1 MYFCTLYRLKA
12 GIATAAVKEQL
23 QQMKKKKMYILI
35 TIVLVLLVGGA
46 YYIFCPTFLA
56 KPMGKYA
63 IGTVTYCVTDPDREE
78 IFITDK
84 HQARQIPIQ
93 VWYPAENTAQPDYA
107 PYIPEATKVSEAI
120 SELLHIP
127 KALLYPLQFKRS
139 NALEKAPISKEKSQ
153 YPVLLYLTG
162 LYGHRCI
169 STFQT
174 QELVSQGYIVVGID
188 CPIAVALATFADGS
202 TLKSLPRTLIDPM
215 LNESLTE
222 ENPLLNYNG
231 KTFEGGLIA
240 YFAKDVSRVID
251 FLTTLNTNDPNNFL
265 YNKLNLDK
273 LGAFGVSLGGIIVSE
288 ASWKDARIKAN
299 LIMESQIPLK
309 IAQTGLRV
317 PTMVITRPTETM
329 RRERERS
336 GGWTESDIQEHL
348 STMENLCKNT
358 AESEFI
364 QIPDIFHVDFTDA
377 PLWVPF
383 PHLLGFSGK
392 TPIEETHHKLNELT
406 LNFFAKHL

>member
-1 MYFCTLYRLKA
+1 MIYTL
-12 GIATAAVKEQL
+12 IA
-23 QQMKKKKMYILI
+23 IL
-35 TIVLVLLVGGA
+35 LLLLVRGA
-46 YYIFCPTFLA
+46 YYIFHSTLFV

-63 IGTVTYCVTDPDREE
+63 IGTVSYWVTDPDREE

-93 VWYPAENTAQPDYA
+93 VWYPAENTTHPDYA
-107 PYIPEATKVSEAI
+107 PYIPEVTKVSEAI

-139 NALEKAPISKEKSQ
+139 NALVKAPVNKGKAQ

-169 STFQT
+169 STFQI

-188 CPIAVALATFADGS
+188 CPMAVALATFPDGS
-202 TLKSLPRTLIDPM
+202 SLKSLPRTIIDPM

-222 ENPLLNYNG
+222 ENPLLSYKG

-251 FLTTLNTNDPNNFL
+251 FLTTVNTNDPNHLL
-265 YNKLNLDK
+265 YNKLNLDR

-288 ASWKDARIKAN
+288 ASWKDPRIKAN
-299 LIMESQIPLK
+299 LIMESRIPLK
-309 IAQTGLRV
+309 IVQTGLRV
-317 PTMVITRPTETM
+317 PTMVITRPAEAM
-329 RRERERS
+329 RTERERS

-348 STMENLCKNT
+348 NTMGNLCKNT
-358 AESEFI
+358 AESEFV
-364 QIPDIFHVDFTDA
+364 QIPNIFHVDFTDA

-383 PHLLGFSGK
+383 PHLLGFSG
-392 TPIEETHHKLNELT
+392 TPPIEETHHKLNELT
-406 LNFFAKHL
+406 LTFFGKHL

>member
-1 MYFCTLYRLKA
+1 
-12 GIATAAVKEQL
+12 
-23 QQMKKKKMYILI
+23 MKMKKMYILI
-35 TIVLVLLVGGA
+35 TILLLLLVGEA
-46 YYIFCPTFLA
+46 YYIFRPALFA
-56 KPMGKYA
+56 KPTGKYA
-63 IGTVTYCVTDPDREE
+63 VGTVTYCVTDPDREE

-93 VWYPAENTAQPDYA
+93 VWYPAENTFHPDYA

-127 KALLYPLQFKRS
+127 KTLLYPLQFKRS
-139 NALEKAPISKEKSQ
+139 NALVKAPINKEKAQ
-153 YPVLLYLTG
+153 YTVLLYLTG

-169 STFQT
+169 NTFQI

-188 CPIAVALATFADGS
+188 CPIAVALATFPDGS

-251 FLTTLNTNDPNNFL
+251 FLTALNTNDPNHLL
-265 YNKLNLDK
+265 YNKLNLDR
-273 LGAFGVSLGGIIVSE
+273 LGAFGVSLGGVIVSE
-288 ASWKDARIKAN
+288 ASWRDRRIKAS
-299 LIMESQIPLK
+299 LIMESPIPKK
-309 IAQTGLRV
+309 IAQTGLPI
-317 PTMVITRPTETM
+317 PTMVITRPAESMRTE
-329 RRERERS
+329 RKKS
-336 GGWTESDIQEHL
+336 GGWTEKDIEQHL
-348 STMENLCKNT
+348 STMRALFENT
-358 AESEFI
+358 AESEFV
-364 QIPDIFHVDFTDA
+364 QIPDMFHVDFTDV

-383 PHLLGFSGK
+383 AQLLGLSGR
-392 TPIEETHHKLNELT
+392 TPIEETHDKLNSLT
-406 LNFFAKHL
+406 LKFFEEYLR

>member
-1 MYFCTLYRLKA
+1 M
-12 GIATAAVKEQL
+12 
-23 QQMKKKKMYILI
+23 MYILI
-35 TIVLVLLVGGA
+35 ALVVFLLGRGA
-46 YYIFCPTFLA
+46 YYIFHPTLFA
-56 KPMGKYA
+56 KPIGKYA
-63 IGTVTYCVTDPDREE
+63 IGTVSYWVTDPDREE

-93 VWYPAENTAQPDYA
+93 VWYPAEKNSQSDYA

-127 KALLYPLQFKRS
+127 KALLYPLRFKRS
-139 NALEKAPISKEKSQ
+139 NALEKAPVNKKKSQ

-169 STFQT
+169 NTFQI

-188 CPIAVALATFADGS
+188 CPMAVALATFSDGS
-202 TLKSLPRTLIDPM
+202 TLQSLPRSVMDPM

-222 ENPLLNYNG
+222 ENPLLSYKG

-251 FLTTLNTNDPNNFL
+251 FLTTLHTDDPHHLLTNR
-265 YNKLNLDK
+265 LNMDK

-288 ASWKDARIKAN
+288 ASWKDRRIKAS
-299 LIMESQIPLK
+299 LIMESPIPKK
-309 IAQTGLRV
+309 IAQIGLWV
-317 PTMVITRPTETM
+317 PTMVITRPAEAMRTE
-329 RRERERS
+329 RKKS
-336 GGWTESDIQEHL
+336 GGWTEKDIEQHL
-348 STMENLCKNT
+348 STMRALFENT
-358 AESEFI
+358 AESEFV
-364 QIPDIFHVDFTDA
+364 QLPDMFHVDFTDV

-383 PHLLGFSGK
+383 AQSLGLSGS
-392 TPIEETHHKLNELT
+392 TSIEETHDKLNSLT
-406 LNFFAKHL
+406 LKFFEEYLQ

>member
-1 MYFCTLYRLKA
+1 
-12 GIATAAVKEQL
+12 
-23 QQMKKKKMYILI
+23 MKKKKMYILI
-35 TIVLVLLVGGA
+35 TILSLLLVGGA
-46 YYIFCPTFLA
+46 YYIFHPALFA
-56 KPMGKYA
+56 KPTGKYA
-63 IGTVTYCVTDPDREE
+63 IGTVSYWVTDPDREE

-93 VWYPAENTAQPDYA
+93 VWYPAENTSQSDYA
-107 PYIPEATKVSEAI
+107 PYISEATKVSEAI

-139 NALEKAPISKEKSQ
+139 NALAKAPVNKEKAQ

-169 STFQT
+169 NTFQI

-188 CPIAVALATFADGS
+188 CPIAVALATFPDGS

-222 ENPLLNYNG
+222 ENPLLSYKG

-251 FLTTLNTNDPNNFL
+251 FLTALNTNDPNHLL
-265 YNKLNLDK
+265 YNKLNLDR
-273 LGAFGVSLGGIIVSE
+273 LGAFGVSLGGVIVSE
-288 ASWKDARIKAN
+288 ASWRDRRIKAS
-299 LIMESQIPLK
+299 LIMESPIPKK
-309 IAQTGLRV
+309 IAQTGLPV
-317 PTMVITRPTETM
+317 PTMVITRPAEAM
-329 RRERERS
+329 RAERKKS
-336 GGWTESDIQEHL
+336 GGWTESDIEQHL
-348 STMENLCKNT
+348 STMRALFENT
-358 AESEFI
+358 AESEFV
-364 QIPDIFHVDFTDA
+364 QLPDMFHVDFTDV

-392 TPIEETHHKLNELT
+392 TPIEQTHDKLNGLT
-406 LNFFAKHL
+406 LTFFKEYL

>member
-1 MYFCTLYRLKA
+1 
-12 GIATAAVKEQL
+12 
-23 QQMKKKKMYILI
+23 MKKKKMYILI
-35 TIVLVLLVGGA
+35 TILSLLLVGGA
-46 YYIFCPTFLA
+46 YYIFRPALFA
-56 KPMGKYA
+56 KPTGKYA
-63 IGTVTYCVTDPDREE
+63 IGTVSYCVTDPNREE

-93 VWYPAENTAQPDYA
+93 VWYPAEKTSQSDYA

-139 NALEKAPISKEKSQ
+139 NALAKAPVNKEKAQ

-169 STFQT
+169 NTFQI

-188 CPIAVALATFADGS
+188 CPIAVALATFPDGS

-240 YFAKDVSRVID
+240 YFAKDVSQVID
-251 FLTTLNTNDPNNFL
+251 FLTALNTNDPNHLL
-265 YNKLNLDK
+265 YNKLNLDR
-273 LGAFGVSLGGIIVSE
+273 LGAFGVSLGGVIVSE
-288 ASWKDARIKAN
+288 ASWRDRRIKAS
-299 LIMESQIPLK
+299 LIMESPIPKK
-309 IAQTGLRV
+309 IAQTGLPV
-317 PTMVITRPTETM
+317 PTMVITRPAEAM
-329 RRERERS
+329 RAERKKS
-336 GGWTESDIQEHL
+336 GGWTESDIEQHL
-348 STMENLCKNT
+348 STMRALFENT
-358 AESEFI
+358 AESEFV
-364 QIPDIFHVDFTDA
+364 QLPDMFHVDFTDV
-377 PLWVPF
+377 PLWIPF
-383 PHLLGFSGK
+383 AQSLGLSGS
-392 TPIEETHHKLNELT
+392 TPIEETHDKLNSLT
-406 LNFFAKHL
+406 LNFFEEYLQ

>member
-1 MYFCTLYRLKA
+1 MIYTL
-12 GIATAAVKEQL
+12 IA
-23 QQMKKKKMYILI
+23 IL
-35 TIVLVLLVGGA
+35 LLLLLVRGA
-46 YYIFCPTFLA
+46 YYIFHSTLFV

-63 IGTVTYCVTDPDREE
+63 IGTVSYWVTDPDREE

-93 VWYPAENTAQPDYA
+93 VWYPAENTTHPDYA
-107 PYIPEATKVSEAI
+107 PYIPEVTKVSKAI

-139 NALEKAPISKEKSQ
+139 NALVKAPVNKGKAQ

-169 STFQT
+169 STFQI

-188 CPIAVALATFADGS
+188 CPMAVALATFPDGS
-202 TLKSLPRTLIDPM
+202 TLKSLPRTIIDPM

-222 ENPLLNYNG
+222 ENPLLSYKG

-251 FLTTLNTNDPNNFL
+251 FLTSLNTNDPNHLL
-265 YNKLNLDK
+265 YNKLNLDR

-288 ASWKDARIKAN
+288 ASWKDPRIKAN
-299 LIMESQIPLK
+299 LIMESRIPLK

-317 PTMVITRPTETM
+317 PTMVITRPAEAM
-329 RRERERS
+329 RTERERS

-348 STMENLCKNT
+348 NTMGNLCKNT
-358 AESEFI
+358 AESEFV
-364 QIPDIFHVDFTDA
+364 QIPNIFHVDFTDA

-392 TPIEETHHKLNELT
+392 TPIEETHQKLNELT
-406 LNFFAKHL
+406 LTFFGKHL

>member
-1 MYFCTLYRLKA
+1 
-12 GIATAAVKEQL
+12 
-23 QQMKKKKMYILI
+23 MKKMHILI
-35 TIVLVLLVGGA
+35 ALVLFLLVRGA
-46 YYIFCPTFLA
+46 YYIFHPILFA
-56 KPMGKYA
+56 KPTGKYA
-63 IGTVTYCVTDPDREE
+63 IGTVSYWVADPDREE

-93 VWYPAENTAQPDYA
+93 VWYPAEKTSQSDYA

-127 KALLYPLQFKRS
+127 KALLYPLRFKCS
-139 NALEKAPISKEKSQ
+139 NALEKAPVNKKKSQ

-169 STFQT
+169 STFQI

-188 CPIAVALATFADGS
+188 CPMAVALATFSDGS
-202 TLKSLPRTLIDPM
+202 TLQSQPRSVMDPM

-222 ENPLLNYNG
+222 ENPLLSYKG

-251 FLTTLNTNDPNNFL
+251 FLTTLHTDDPHHLLTNR
-265 YNKLNLDK
+265 LNMDK

-288 ASWKDARIKAN
+288 ASWRDRRIKAS
-299 LIMESQIPLK
+299 LIMESPIPKK
-309 IAQTGLRV
+309 IAQTGL
-317 PTMVITRPTETM
+317 PIPIMVITRPAEAM
-329 RRERERS
+329 RAERKKS
-336 GGWTESDIQEHL
+336 GGWTEKDIEQHL
-348 STMENLCKNT
+348 STMRALFENT
-358 AESEFI
+358 AESEFV
-364 QIPDIFHVDFTDA
+364 QIPDIFHVDFTDV

-383 PHLLGFSGK
+383 AQSLGLSGS
-392 TPIEETHHKLNELT
+392 TPIEETHDKLNSLT
-406 LNFFAKHL
+406 LKFFEEYLQ

>member
-1 MYFCTLYRLKA
+1 
-12 GIATAAVKEQL
+12 
-23 QQMKKKKMYILI
+23 MYILI
-35 TIVLVLLVGGA
+35 TILLLLLVAGA
-46 YYIFCPTFLA
+46 YYIFRPTLFA

-63 IGTVTYCVTDPDREE
+63 VGTVSYWVTDPDREE

-93 VWYPAENTAQPDYA
+93 VWYPAENSSQSDYA

-139 NALEKAPISKEKSQ
+139 NALEKAPISKEKTQ

-169 STFQT
+169 STFQI

-188 CPIAVALATFADGS
+188 CPIAVALATFPDGS

-222 ENPLLNYNG
+222 ENPLLSYKG

-251 FLTTLNTNDPNNFL
+251 FLTTLNINDPNHLL
-265 YNKLNLDK
+265 YNKLNLDR
-273 LGAFGVSLGGIIVSE
+273 LGAFGVSLGGVIVSE
-288 ASWKDARIKAN
+288 ASWRDRRIKAS
-299 LIMESQIPLK
+299 LIMESPIPKK
-309 IAQTGLRV
+309 IAQTGLPI
-317 PTMVITRPTETM
+317 PTMVITRPAESMRTE
-329 RRERERS
+329 RKKS
-336 GGWTESDIQEHL
+336 GGWTEKDIEQHL
-348 STMENLCKNT
+348 STMRALFENT
-358 AESEFI
+358 AESEFV
-364 QIPDIFHVDFTDA
+364 QIPDMFHVDFTDV

-383 PHLLGFSGK
+383 AQLLGLSGR
-392 TPIEETHHKLNELT
+392 TPIEETHDKLNSLT
-406 LNFFAKHL
+406 LKFFEEYLR

>member
-1 MYFCTLYRLKA
+1 MIYTL
-12 GIATAAVKEQL
+12 IA
-23 QQMKKKKMYILI
+23 IL
-35 TIVLVLLVGGA
+35 LLLLVRGA
-46 YYIFCPTFLA
+46 YYIFHSTLFV

-63 IGTVTYCVTDPDREE
+63 IGTVSYWVTDPDREE

-93 VWYPAENTAQPDYA
+93 VWYPAENTTHPDYA
-107 PYIPEATKVSEAI
+107 PYIPKVTKVSEAI

-139 NALEKAPISKEKSQ
+139 NALVKAPVNKGKAQ

-169 STFQT
+169 STFQI

-188 CPIAVALATFADGS
+188 CPMAVALATFPDGS
-202 TLKSLPRTLIDPM
+202 TLKSLPRTIIDPM

-222 ENPLLNYNG
+222 ENPLLSYKG

-251 FLTTLNTNDPNNFL
+251 FLTTVNTNDPNHLL
-265 YNKLNLDK
+265 YNKLNLDR

-288 ASWKDARIKAN
+288 ASWKDPRIKAN
-299 LIMESQIPLK
+299 LIMESRIPLK

-317 PTMVITRPTETM
+317 PTMVITRPAEAM
-329 RRERERS
+329 RTERERS

-348 STMENLCKNT
+348 NTMGNLCKNT
-358 AESEFI
+358 TESEFV
-364 QIPDIFHVDFTDA
+364 QIPNIFHVDFTDA

-406 LNFFAKHL
+406 LTFFGKHL

>member
-1 MYFCTLYRLKA
+1 
-12 GIATAAVKEQL
+12 
-23 QQMKKKKMYILI
+23 MYILI
-35 TIVLVLLVGGA
+35 ALVLFLLGRGA
-46 YYIFCPTFLA
+46 YYIFHPTLFA

-63 IGTVTYCVTDPDREE
+63 IGTVSYWITDPDREE

-93 VWYPAENTAQPDYA
+93 VWYPAEKTSQSDYA

-139 NALEKAPISKEKSQ
+139 NALLKAPINKEKAQ

-169 STFQT
+169 STFQI

-188 CPIAVALATFADGS
+188 CPMAVALATFPDGS

-222 ENPLLNYNG
+222 ENPLLSYNG

-240 YFAKDVSRVID
+240 YFAKDVSQVID
-251 FLTTLNTNDPNNFL
+251 FLTALNTNDPNHLL
-265 YNKLNLDK
+265 YNKLNLDR
-273 LGAFGVSLGGIIVSE
+273 LGAFGVSLGGVIVSE
-288 ASWKDARIKAN
+288 ASWRDRRIKAS
-299 LIMESQIPLK
+299 LIMESPIPKK
-309 IAQTGLRV
+309 IAQTGLPV
-317 PTMVITRPTETM
+317 PTMVITRPAEAM
-329 RRERERS
+329 RAERKKS
-336 GGWTESDIQEHL
+336 GGWTESDIEQHL
-348 STMENLCKNT
+348 STMRALFENT
-358 AESEFI
+358 AESEFV
-364 QIPDIFHVDFTDA
+364 QLPDMFHVDFTDV

-383 PHLLGFSGK
+383 AQLLGLSGR
-392 TPIEETHHKLNELT
+392 TPIEETHDKLNSLT
-406 LNFFAKHL
+406 LKFFEEYLQ

>member
-1 MYFCTLYRLKA
+1 
-12 GIATAAVKEQL
+12 
-23 QQMKKKKMYILI
+23 MKKKMIYILI
-35 TIVLVLLVGGA
+35 TLVLFLLGSGA
-46 YYIFCPTFLA
+46 YYIFHSTFFA
-56 KPMGKYA
+56 KPTGKYA
-63 IGTVTYCVTDPDREE
+63 VGTVSYWVTDPDREE

-93 VWYPAENTAQPDYA
+93 VWYPAENIAQPDYA

-139 NALEKAPISKEKSQ
+139 NALVKAPVNKEKSQ

-169 STFQT
+169 STFQI

-188 CPIAVALATFADGS
+188 CPVAVALATFPDGS

-222 ENPLLNYNG
+222 ENPLLSYKG

-251 FLTTLNTNDPNNFL
+251 FLTSLNTNDPNHLL
-265 YNKLNLDK
+265 YNKLNLDR

-288 ASWKDARIKAN
+288 ASWKDPRIKAN
-299 LIMESQIPLK
+299 LIMESRIPLK

-317 PTMVITRPTETM
+317 PTMVITRPAEAM
-329 RRERERS
+329 RTERERS

-358 AESEFI
+358 VESECVK
-364 QIPDIFHVDFTDA
+364 IPNIFHVDFTDA
-377 PLWVPF
+377 PLWVRF

-406 LNFFAKHL
+406 LNFFEKHL

>member
-1 MYFCTLYRLKA
+1 
-12 GIATAAVKEQL
+12 
-23 QQMKKKKMYILI
+23 MKKKKMYILI
-35 TIVLVLLVGGA
+35 TILSLLLVGGA
-46 YYIFCPTFLA
+46 YYIFRPALFA
-56 KPMGKYA
+56 KPTGKYA
-63 IGTVTYCVTDPDREE
+63 IGTVSYCVTDPNREE

-93 VWYPAENTAQPDYA
+93 VWYPAEKTSQSDYA

-139 NALEKAPISKEKSQ
+139 NALAKAPVNKEKAQ

-169 STFQT
+169 STFQI
-174 QELVSQGYIVVGID
+174 QELVSQGYIVIGID
-188 CPIAVALATFADGS
+188 CPIAVALATFPDGS

-251 FLTTLNTNDPNNFL
+251 FLTALNTNDPNHLL
-265 YNKLNLDK
+265 YNKLNLDR
-273 LGAFGVSLGGIIVSE
+273 LGAFGVSLGGVIVSE
-288 ASWKDARIKAN
+288 ASWRDRRIKAS
-299 LIMESQIPLK
+299 LIMESPIPKK
-309 IAQTGLRV
+309 IAQTGLPV
-317 PTMVITRPTETM
+317 PTMVITRPAEAM
-329 RRERERS
+329 RAERKKS
-336 GGWTESDIQEHL
+336 GGWTESDIEQHL
-348 STMENLCKNT
+348 STMRALFENT
-358 AESEFI
+358 AESEFV
-364 QIPDIFHVDFTDA
+364 QLPDMFHVDFTDV

-383 PHLLGFSGK
+383 AHLLGFSGK
-392 TPIEETHHKLNELT
+392 TPIEQTHDKLNGLT
-406 LNFFAKHL
+406 LTFFKEYL